1 MLPIEV
7 TEGVL
12 DALPQRGPDAV
23 IFASS
28 MLLGPAIAEG
38 CQCEHDMGP
47 VIPLVAATIA
57 GPTMLLGWS
66 LIYPLGCWSMLLPA
80 IVAAVLTLARRD
92 RLAWRRRCLADCLF
106 AGGSPLHRLLRS
118 RFLITL
124 AAAGVALMLTGVL
137 IITIP
142 RWDFTILAIIALDG
156 LLITAL
162 FAWLHR
168 LSGGRLGV
176 NPAHRTLFARV
187 WTVRINVLTMLPLL
201 MLVQL
206 QQPPPDYLDRDGHLR
221 ATLQDAS
228 ASVTSECVPVDT
240 LVRLGREGE
249 AFAWW
254 AILKATQAIEQ
265 RLLRWIA
272 WLVFL
277 LSGSLSLWA
286 YSSFCVQ
293 LVHYARWRKEAA

>member
-1 MLPIEV
+1 
-7 TEGVL
+7 
-12 DALPQRGPDAV
+12 
-23 IFASS
+23 
-28 MLLGPAIAEG
+28 
-38 CQCEHDMGP
+38 MGP

-66 LIYPLGCWSMLLPA
+66 LIYPLGCWSALLPA

-106 AGGSPLHRLLRS
+106 TSGSPLHRLLRS
-118 RFLITL
+118 RALITL
-124 AAAGVALMLTGVL
+124 GAAAVALLLTGVL
-137 IITIP
+137 VVSIP
-142 RWDFTILAIIALDG
+142 RWDFTILAVVALDG

-162 FAWLHR
+162 FAWLYHV
-168 LSGGRLGV
+168 SGGWLGV
-176 NPAHRTLFARV
+176 NPTHRTLFARV
-187 WTVRINVLTMLPLL
+187 WTVRVNVLAMLPLL

-206 QQPPPDYLDRDGHLR
+206 QQPAPDYLDRDGQLR
-221 ATLQDAS
+221 ATLQAAS
-228 ASVTSECVPVDT
+228 ASVTSECVAVDT

-286 YSSFCVQ
+286 YGSFCVQ
-293 LVHYARWRKEAA
+293 LVHYAHPHREAA